1 MESFLSSSSV
11 LSRIKLLIQDEDDVL
26 EKEDLHVLA
35 KLKMFLGSD
44 DVKPVPGANQCLA
57 SIERVVSIQLHPSN
71 T

>member
-1 MESFLSSSSV
+1 MDTFSSSSSV

-35 KLKMFLGSD
+35 KLKMFLSSD

-57 SIERVVSIQLHPSN
+57 SIERVVSIHFHASRI
-71 T
+71 